1 MSGTLFVVAT
11 PIGNLDDLTPRARQ
25 ALGDVSLIAAE
36 DTRHTG
42 RLLMSIGVKSRLI
55 ALHDHNEEQ
64 VLGKLI
70 RTLQEG
76 ESVALVSDAGT
87 PLVSDPGFRLVREAH
102 RSGITVSPIPGASAV
117 TAALS
122 AAGIPTDRFCFEG
135 FLPSKRLARRTAL
148 LSLVSEP
155 RTLVFYESVHRIS
168 ESLADMTSAF
178 GADRWAAL
186 VAARHM
192 APNGAVV
199 VDCGTTITV
208 DAVDHTGQHLGGVI
222 VPGIWLMRQSL
233 AEGTGRIGRVGDG
246 TIDVMSR
253 DTSGAVATGT
263 VLAAAAAV
271 DRIVGEYQKRLGEE
285 ARTLITGDEADLVMS
300 RSSTAFEKWQDLVL
314 RGLWIAAERAM

>member
-1 MSGTLFVVAT
+1 MSYGAGSLRR
-11 PIGNLDDLTPRARQ
+11 DLNYAWS
-25 ALGDVSLIAAE
+25 SL
-36 DTRHTG
+36 
-42 RLLMSIGVKSRLI
+42 
-55 ALHDHNEEQ
+55 EQ
-64 VLGKLI
+64 PHKI
-70 RTLQEG
+70 MFC
-76 ESVALVSDAGT
+76 A
-87 PLVSDPGFRLVREAH
+87 
-102 RSGITVSPIPGASAV
+102 VSPESMVGE
-117 TAALS
+117 
-122 AAGIPTDRFCFEG
+122 FEDCVSSRWNMS
-135 FLPSKRLARRTAL
+135 PVRLAATRFAHGVRCAYRN
-148 LSLVSEP
+148 P
-155 RTLVFYESVHRIS
+155 HQ
-168 ESLADMTSAF
+168 F

-285 ARTLITGDEADLVMS
+285 ARTLITGGEADLVMS